1 MGFNYKVSARI
12 NNHGMVQL
20 RRTVEVRNRTGDPVY
35 KVMSSKTTKQP
46 WRKYD
51 AGFKAQVL
59 NKVQNGQSVPEVAK
73 ELGIS
78 EGIIYHWKSK
88 SNTNRSMKD
97 DSRVS
102 ELEREVAQLKQQLRQ
117 AETEGDI
124 LKKAALIFAK
134 PT

>member
-1 MGFNYKVSARI
+1 
-12 NNHGMVQL
+12 
-20 RRTVEVRNRTGDPVY
+20 
-35 KVMSSKTTKQP
+35 MSSKTTKQP
-46 WRKYD
+46 WRRYD
-51 AGFKAQVL
+51 VGFKAQVL
-59 NKVQNGQSVPEVAK
+59 NKVEKGQSVAEITK

-88 SNTNRSMKD
+88 SNTKRSMKD
-97 DSRVS
+97 ESRVC

-117 AETEGDI
+117 AETERDI

>member
-1 MGFNYKVSARI
+1 
-12 NNHGMVQL
+12 
-20 RRTVEVRNRTGDPVY
+20 
-35 KVMSSKTTKQP
+35 MSSKTIKQP

-51 AGFKAQVL
+51 AAFKNQVL
-59 NKVQNGQSVPEVAK
+59 SKVENGQSVPEVAK

-88 SNTNRSMKD
+88 SKTNRSMND
-97 DSRVS
+97 VSRVS

-117 AETEGDI
+117 SEMERDI
-124 LKKAALIFAK
+124 LKKAALISAK

>member
-1 MGFNYKVSARI
+1 
-12 NNHGMVQL
+12 
-20 RRTVEVRNRTGDPVY
+20 
-35 KVMSSKTTKQP
+35 MSSKTIKQP

-51 AGFKAQVL
+51 AAFKSQVL
-59 NKVQNGQSVPEVAK
+59 SKVENGQSVPEVAK

-88 SNTNRSMKD
+88 SKTNRSMND
-97 DSRVS
+97 VSRVS

-117 AETEGDI
+117 SEMERDI

>member
-1 MGFNYKVSARI
+1 
-12 NNHGMVQL
+12 
-20 RRTVEVRNRTGDPVY
+20 
-35 KVMSSKTTKQP
+35 MSSKTIKQP

-51 AGFKAQVL
+51 AAFKIQVL
-59 NKVQNGQSVPEVAK
+59 SKVENGQSVPEVAK

-88 SNTNRSMKD
+88 SKTNRSMND
-97 DSRVS
+97 VSRVS

-117 AETEGDI
+117 SEMERDI

>member
-1 MGFNYKVSARI
+1 
-12 NNHGMVQL
+12 
-20 RRTVEVRNRTGDPVY
+20 
-35 KVMSSKTTKQP
+35 MSSKTTKQP

-59 NKVQNGQSVPEVAK
+59 NKVENGQSVPEVAK

-78 EGIIYHWKSK
+78 EGIIYQWKSK
-88 SNTNRSMKD
+88 STTNRSSKD

-117 AETEGDI
+117 AETERDI

>member
-1 MGFNYKVSARI
+1 
-12 NNHGMVQL
+12 
-20 RRTVEVRNRTGDPVY
+20 
-35 KVMSSKTTKQP
+35 MSSKTIKQP

-51 AGFKAQVL
+51 ATFKSQVL
-59 NKVQNGQSVPEVAK
+59 SKVENGQSVPEVAK

-88 SNTNRSMKD
+88 SKTSRCMKD

-117 AETEGDI
+117 AEMERDI

>member
-1 MGFNYKVSARI
+1 
-12 NNHGMVQL
+12 
-20 RRTVEVRNRTGDPVY
+20 
-35 KVMSSKTTKQP
+35 MSSKTIKQP

-51 AGFKAQVL
+51 AAFKNQVL
-59 NKVQNGQSVPEVAK
+59 SKVENGQSVPEVAK

-88 SNTNRSMKD
+88 SKTNRSMND
-97 DSRVS
+97 VSRVS

-117 AETEGDI
+117 SEMERDI

>member
-1 MGFNYKVSARI
+1 
-12 NNHGMVQL
+12 
-20 RRTVEVRNRTGDPVY
+20 
-35 KVMSSKTTKQP
+35 MSSKTTKQP

-51 AGFKAQVL
+51 ASFKAQVL
-59 NKVQNGQSVPEVAK
+59 NKVENGQSVPEVAK

-88 SNTNRSMKD
+88 STTNRSMKE

-117 AETEGDI
+117 AEKERDI
-124 LKKAALIFAK
+124 LKKSDRRAAALIFAK
-134 PT
+134 PTWKLSMIL